1 MNATPNPRTPIDR
14 RQRDG
19 LGLLPRATN
28 SRERKERARANRLV
42 ALVLTLFGAFVVVG
56 SLTSLVVHPVALGVL
71 ALLLGL
77 FILSQ
82 GVLLA
87 RRPERRQSN
96 RRKARE

>member
-1 MNATPNPRTPIDR
+1 MNTNPDFRSPIDR

-19 LGLLPRATN
+19 LGLLPRAT
-28 SRERKERARANRLV
+28 SSKDRDKRARANRLV

-56 SLTSLVVHPVALGVL
+56 GLTSLVVHPVALGVL
-71 ALLLGL
+71 TLVLGL
-77 FILSQ
+77 FILGQ

-96 RRKARE
+96 RRKVRE

>member
-1 MNATPNPRTPIDR
+1 MNAMPNPRTPIDR

-19 LGLLPRATN
+19 LGLLPRAT
-28 SRERKERARANRLV
+28 SSEDRDKRARANRLV

-77 FILSQ
+77 FILAQ

-87 RRPERRQSN
+87 RRPERRQAN
-96 RRKARE
+96 RRRVSE